1 MTSRMWSDVLI
12 VLALTALAAAIGVAG
27 ATYTYEQ
34 RLAGLDARV
43 TAVETLRIEAV
54 VTDPPN
60 VEPVSISP
68 PLMY

>member
-34 RLAGLDARV
+34 RRAGLDARV

-54 VTDPPN
+54 VTDPPT